1 MTNELSVLT
10 NLNNSLDQVENEINR
25 IKELTRKYNSFVKR
39 NDIKLKQLRTY
50 QLELQHTIQKI
61 NPPN

>member
-50 QLELQHTIQKI
+50 QLALQHTIQTI